1 MIKFG
6 NDIVTVGG
14 DWLGFGSSPTP
25 PPTPTIYRIN
35 VPTVEHGTVSVN
47 PTEGLTGTLVTI
59 STAPDTGY
67 ELDTISLTG
76 ATLIN
81 GNQFYIEHSDVT
93 VNVSFKVNY
102 NPLNLPPYTI
112 RLKYNG
118 TPTFDT
124 TRVTS
129 TVDRGNGVWDMTYY
143 NTMWDSY
150 YSAATAQDLFSHSG
164 LVEVLG
170 ANIVGVTNIAYLFH
184 DCTSLTKVALFDT
197 STIVT
202 WMEAFVNCRALKEIP
217 DFPVSSR
224 LQALTRTFDSCHN
237 VESGI
242 LNMYNKFSA
251 NQLTGWSHSRC
262 FNECG
267 KYTDTGNAERA
278 QIPTDWKEYIP

>member
-1 MIKFG
+1 MLVHDSNVLKFNG
-6 NDIVTVGG
+6 F
-14 DWLGFGSSPTP
+14 WLGFGSSPT
-25 PPTPTIYRIN
+25 IYHIN
-35 VPTVEHGTVSVN
+35 VPAVAHGTVTVN
-47 PTEGLTGTLVTI
+47 PTEGTAGTLVTI
-59 STAPDTGY
+59 STVPDSGY
-67 ELDTISLTG
+67 ELNTISLTG
-76 ATLIN
+76 AELIN
-81 GNQFYIEHSDVT
+81 GNQFYIDGADVT
-93 VNVSFKVNY
+93 VNVTFTAINY

-118 TPTFDT
+118 TTPTFDT

-129 TVDRGNGVWDMTYY
+129 TVNRGNGVWDMTYY

-150 YSAATAQDLFSHSG
+150 YSAATAQDLFSHNG

-202 WMEAFVNCRALKEIP
+202 WMEAFVNCRKLKAIP
-217 DFPVSSR
+217 DFPVAPR
-224 LQALTRTFDSCHN
+224 LQALTSTFDSCYS

-251 NQLTGWSHSRC
+251 NQISGWSHSRC
-262 FNECG
+262 FYECG
-267 KYTDTGNAERA
+267 KYTATGNAERA